1 MDLGPCRREGSVSS
15 FLVKVCWGG
24 ALMVTASSLSIMSSQ
39 FQSHLGGDVEKLEG
53 VVCFSKTFSGGG
65 DLRIVVELHR
75 RFILLLRHRD
85 GCGLFDPFGDFPSAT
100 NNVRPAQGGAAAAAR
115 RRHGLEVEDEGHLNG
130 LVVIF
135 ICVEVFCTVR
145 CFF

>member
-1 MDLGPCRREGSVSS
+1 MEARWISVLVDGRALFSS
-15 FLVKVCWGG
+15 FPVKICWGG

-39 FQSHLGGDVEKLEG
+39 FQSHLGGDVEKLVG

-65 DLRIVVELHR
+65 DLRIVVELYR

-115 RRHGLEVEDEGHLNG
+115 HRQVWR
-130 LVVIF
+130 F
-135 ICVEVFCTVR
+135 P
-145 CFF
+145 

>member
-1 MDLGPCRREGSVSS
+1 MDPGSRRREGFSG
-15 FLVKVCWGG
+15 FLIKFCWGDV
-24 ALMVTASSLSIMSSQ
+24 LMVMASSLSIMSPQ
-39 FQSHLGGDVEKLEG
+39 FQSHLGGDVENLVG
-53 VVCFSKTFSGGG
+53 VVCFSRAFSGGD
-65 DLRIVVELHR
+65 DLRIIVELHR
-75 RFILLLRHRD
+75 WFILLLRHRN

-115 RRHGLEVEDEGHLNG
+115 RRHGLEVEDEGHLKY

-135 ICVEVFCTVR
+135 VFVEMFCTVR